1 PAPVEDG
8 KAAIRYLREHASNYG
23 IDPQRIGVLGDSA
36 GGWLAQM
43 MGTTNGDK
51 TFDKG
56 DFLQQSSDVQAVA
69 TLYGIS
75 DLLNIG

>member
-1 PAPVEDG
+1 MT
-8 KAAIRYLREHASNYG
+8 
-23 IDPQRIGVLGDSA
+23 A

-51 TFDKG
+51 TLDKG

-75 DLLNIG
+75 DLLNIGEGFPGNQCRRFIALLP

>member
-1 PAPVEDG
+1 
-8 KAAIRYLREHASNYG
+8 
-23 IDPQRIGVLGDSA
+23 
-36 GGWLAQM
+36 M

-75 DLLNIG
+75 DLLNIGEGSLNQCRRFIALLP